1 MMHLQG
7 NKYILKECTGP
18 AYIGHGEYSPTQ
30 ITASKISYQESNY
43 ILVIYYNK
51 YIYSVTV

>member
-1 MMHLQG
+1 MRLQG
-7 NKYILKECTGP
+7 NMYILRECTGP

-43 ILVIYYNK
+43 I
-51 YIYSVTV
+51 